1 MLECDYIVKQI
12 DGDYAHLQRV
22 DQPEAELK
30 LVARA
35 LLPADI
41 YEGCELH
48 YAMMQYSISSIYPL
62 KVATSLFGSIRRS
75 SASAM
80 EVVQTS
86 HSESNFP

>member
-48 YAMMQYSISSIYPL
+48 YAMMQYSI